1 MSAAVPNTAAPCI
14 SARRLNLLPV
24 ICVPQGDNFAAER
37 GQELS
42 SSDVACHVTLRLG
55 VIHCN
60 GSMIPR
66 FYRKVCD

>member
-55 VIHCN
+55 VTHAME
-60 GSMIPR
+60 G
-66 FYRKVCD
+66 